1 MANRDHYE
9 ALDVGRTV
17 SGQEIQSSFEKLVAE
32 FHAAGKPK
40 TIDDVEWLRVVT
52 RACRVL
58 GDNESRQHYDRTDDD
73 SSLVPATV
81 HGYDQEFLK
90 QLERTIDNRTKL
102 QRNTW
107 LAHKLF
113 NFLNF

>member
-1 MANRDHYE
+1 M
-9 ALDVGRTV
+9 
-17 SGQEIQSSFEKLVAE
+17 AE

-52 RACRVL
+52 RAYRVL
-58 GDNESRQHYDRTDDD
+58 GDNESRQHYDRTGDD

-90 QLERTIDNRTKL
+90 QVERTIDNRIKL
-102 QRNTW
+102 QRNIW
-107 LAHKLF
+107 LAHELF
-113 NFLNF
+113 SFLNF